1 MTSLEDWHKAGHA
14 AHEALI
20 YGASLIKVGVKYSDI
35 SDSVEKKLKELGA
48 NLAFPVNISINAT
61 AAHDVPYSIE
71 ERKFTENDLV
81 KLDVGAEINGAI
93 GDNALTVDLTG
104 KHSDLVKASKD
115 ARDKAIEIIKP
126 GIKLREIG
134 KVIEKTIISYGFQPI
149 RNLSGHSLEPY
160 TIHAGTTIPNHD
172 DGSNE
177 TLKEG
182 MIIAIEPFATTGDGL
197 IHEGN
202 NAEIF
207 ALVQKKPVRS
217 LVTREALKYMEER
230 KGLPTSSRWLAQ
242 KITPL
247 KANFALKE
255 MNQLEMIHTYP
266 PLIEVKKGLV
276 SQSEHTILV
285 TKEGCEILT
294 K

>member
-1 MTSLEDWHKAGHA
+1 MTSIQDWKKAGHA
-14 AHEALI
+14 AHEALMH
-20 YGASLIKVGVKYSDI
+20 GASLIKIGVKYSDV
-35 SDSVEKKLKELGA
+35 SDAVEKKLRELGA

-71 ERKFTENDLV
+71 ERKFTENDLI

-93 GDNALTVDLTG
+93 GDNAITIDLTN
-104 KHSDLVKASKD
+104 KYANLVKASKE

-126 GIKLREIG
+126 GVKLREIG
-134 KVIEKTIISYGFQPI
+134 KIVEKTITSYGFQPI

-160 TIHAGTTIPNHD
+160 TIHAGTTIPNYD

-182 MIIAIEPFATTGDGL
+182 MIIAIEPFATTGEGL
-197 IHEGN
+197 IQESN

-207 ALVQKKPVRS
+207 ALVQKKPVRG
-217 LVTREALKYMEER
+217 LMTREALKYLDER
-230 KGLPTSSRWLAQ
+230 KGLPTSSRWLSQ
-242 KITPL
+242 KMGAL
-247 KANFALKE
+247 KTNIALKE
-255 MNQLEMIHTYP
+255 MNQLEMVHLYP
-266 PLIEVKKGLV
+266 PLVEVKKGLV
-276 SQSEHTILV
+276 SQSEHTVLV
-285 TKEGCEILT
+285 TKEGNEILT